1 MNHPKLFL
9 HILTNTAI
17 AGFTNML
24 LWFAIT
30 FWAYLTTH
38 SVFVTGV
45 LGGFYLMLNLLSGLW
60 FGSLVDHHRKKTVML
75 GSSFASLFFYLIGF
89 VLLIFLPEGTW

>member
-1 MNHPKLFL
+1 MQKSHLFP

-30 FWAYLTTH
+30 FWSYLTTH

-45 LGGFYLMLNLLSGLW
+45 LGGFYLVLNLLS
-60 FGSLVDHHRKKTVML
+60 
-75 GSSFASLFFYLIGF
+75 
-89 VLLIFLPEGTW
+89 